1 MGDYFMVKI
10 IHTADLHLGIGSYEL
25 YESSYL
31 IQQRFNDFVSN
42 FNFIKEYVISS
53 NADFFIIAGDVF
65 HHPRPAVQ
73 AYNEFS
79 RIIGDLLKNNIN
91 VIVVLGNHDTF
102 KTREMLSYIKS
113 FENVNLNNFY
123 LFDEASMISLK
134 SKDSNEKV
142 NFIGIPYPHFQST
155 LRYDE
160 FVQVI
165 ERKIN
170 DLIQKSEADYNV
182 IVGHLYVEG
191 GKLGSEQRVASL
203 KDYPIPK
210 NVFEKENIDLVCLG
224 HLHMPQKLG
233 DKIYYAGSIERID
246 FGEENEEKSFFEINL
261 GSKINVNQIK
271 LKLRPMKTIYIE
283 KDSLVSSLDLTQS
296 LIKFLNEQK
305 IEEGSLLRIRIKGYG
320 IIKSISRKSIED
332 YLYEKRKV
340 LAFKIEEIKEEFK
353 EKEIEFK
360 VSSNIREMLEQYIY
374 TKYKK
379 EPKEV
384 LEKVKEYSFKIIEEM
399 SSYEAQ

>member
-1 MGDYFMVKI
+1 
-10 IHTADLHLGIGSYEL
+10 
-25 YESSYL
+25 
-31 IQQRFNDFVSN
+31 
-42 FNFIKEYVISS
+42 
-53 NADFFIIAGDVF
+53 
-65 HHPRPAVQ
+65 
-73 AYNEFS
+73 
-79 RIIGDLLKNNIN
+79 
-91 VIVVLGNHDTF
+91 
-102 KTREMLSYIKS
+102 
-113 FENVNLNNFY
+113 
-123 LFDEASMISLK
+123 
-134 SKDSNEKV
+134 
-142 NFIGIPYPHFQST
+142 
-155 LRYDE
+155 
-160 FVQVI
+160 
-165 ERKIN
+165 
-170 DLIQKSEADYNV
+170 
-182 IVGHLYVEG
+182 
-191 GKLGSEQRVASL
+191 
-203 KDYPIPK
+203 
-210 NVFEKENIDLVCLG
+210 
-224 HLHMPQKLG
+224 MPQKLG

-296 LIKFLNEQK
+296 LIKFLSEQK